1 MSANIKASTDGTQA
15 IIGVG
20 GVDQMTVSNAG
31 VVTANSFVGAMNGSS
46 VTATGSTTART
57 LANRFADVVNV
68 LDFGADPT
76 GGVDST
82 DEFQAAIAF
91 VPSGAQIIVPNGN
104 YVITGALS
112 YGGKFIS
119 WQCDRALVNGSVPSL
134 SLTGAV
140 SYITGKTVR
149 VEQRSGAGATDVALL
164 YNYRNANYT
173 GGTGGAGGFVN
184 AGFRQDI
191 DVQSTANSNEWGI
204 LSVLQNYSLGS
215 EAVAIYGQGNKM
227 LGGGLTWAGVFEA
240 RDNVTLGNPTTGL
253 VGIEVDVFAN
263 GGDVNNQ
270 RVGVDI
276 VAGKGLPA
284 GSTCRAAFG
293 VRIGPTNG
301 DATSGGFDTGVYI
314 YGDMTRGID
323 VRGTSVVGIDFSNG
337 TLSGPAVRLAAGQK
351 ISFDAT
357 DAYSLRLNTGVLQY
371 TKNSSVLFE
380 SSDSDNSLN
389 IFGPFKILGT
399 QVLTSRRTGWTSP
412 TGTATRTGYAT
423 STATTTQIA
432 QTLKALI
439 DDLATHGL
447 IGS

>member
-1 MSANIKASTDGTQA
+1 MSGSIKISQLPAATTPLAGTEAVALVQGGATKQA
-15 IIGVG
+15 
-20 GVDQMTVSNAG
+20 
-31 VVTANSFVGAMNGSS
+31 S
-46 VTATGSTTART
+46 VTDVTTVIATGSTTARS
-57 LANRFADVVNV
+57 LAARAADIVNV
-68 LDFGADPT
+68 KDFGAVGD
-76 GGVDST
+76 GVT
-82 DEFQAAIAF
+82 DDTAAFNAAIASVSSGDQIN
-91 VPSGAQIIVPNGN
+91 VPDGN
-104 YVITGALS
+104 YVIAGALS
-112 YGGKFIS
+112 YGGKFIV
-119 WQCDRALVNGSVPSL
+119 WECGGATVNGSVPSL

-149 VEQRSGAGATDVALL
+149 VEQRSGAAATDIALL

-191 DVQSTANSNEWGI
+191 DVQSTASANEWGI
-204 LSVLQNYSLGS
+204 LSVLQNYSLTS

-227 LGGGLTWAGVFEA
+227 SGGGLTWAGVFEA

-253 VGIEVDVFAN
+253 VGIEVDIFAN

-270 RVGVDI
+270 RVGVDV

-314 YGDMTRGID
+314 YGDTTRGID
-323 VRGTSVVGIDFSNG
+323 VRGTCVVGIDFSNG
-337 TLSGPAVRLAAGQK
+337 ALSGPAVRLATGQK

-357 DAYSLRLNTGVLQY
+357 DTYALKLNSGVLQY
-371 TKNSSVLFE
+371 TKNSTVLLGV
-380 SSDSDNSLN
+380 SDSDNSLN
-389 IFGPFKILGT
+389 ISGPFKILGA
-399 QVLTSRRTGWTSP
+399 QVLTYRRTGWTSP
-412 TGTATRTGYAT
+412 TGTASRAGYAT

-432 QTLKALI
+432 ETLKALI